1 MWKHGCHEHTMLSVA
16 MLVTTVMLLGSTSR
30 AQIDWAED
38 DDDPVSTTTVEAVL
52 GRTATLPCDI
62 TPDEA
67 NDRVYMVLW
76 FRESAGK
83 PLYSYDVRGRQY
95 SKALYWSET
104 AAFGPRA
111 YFVTVSKPA
120 ALTVDNI
127 QLDDEG
133 VYRCRVDFQN
143 SPTRNHRINLTVTVP
158 PHQILVYDA
167 SGRDV
172 AGAIGPLQEDDNLV
186 LTCEVRGGRPE
197 PTVSW
202 LNGDEVMQTGGGV
215 SMGRHVTVNRLEI
228 QKITRTALNNT
239 YKCQASNTIMVPP
252 AERSVRVE
260 MLLKPVSTFLSS
272 KPKQLISDQEYGLSC
287 DVEGSVPDT
296 EIRWM
301 QNNRPFTK
309 GKIQTVTNS
318 STTTSVLTFRP
329 HPDDDGTILK
339 CEGSN
344 PRLQN
349 SVLEDSIVMNIMYP
363 PQVTLSLGSTLNP
376 DDIKEGD
383 DVYFECHIKANPRE
397 HRITWSHDGLPVTQN
412 VTSGV
417 IISTRSLV
425 LQKVG
430 RYHSG
435 MYACSAAN
443 DRGETQS
450 EPVTLRIHF
459 APVCASSSIMI
470 VGASLDETVAVP
482 CHVVADPLDVSF
494 DWNFSNSGERFE
506 VTSGQFNLLQD
517 FHSSDGSLTGVSQLY
532 DGAEE
537 SSETIYELP
546 YTPKSERDYG
556 TLACW
561 GKNSIGKQ
569 LEPCL
574 FQVVPA
580 AKPAPLRNCTLRPY
594 STLLASQS
602 SSSNSSAASASS
614 SLSSSSSSSFYYGSA
629 VGGDTETVG
638 VSGFSSSSSASNGA
652 TIGQHYRESNY
663 ISTQFVKDRNVS
675 NEQTN
680 ITKFNQK
687 STSHAGSSGSVSK
700 RREQIKQK
708 NGTVGH
714 GGGSSSVA
722 GLGGSYGR
730 ISAASHNV
738 GLTSDETS
746 DALEEAAERGMVR
759 LAAEIS
765 SFATSAS
772 KAAVAESA
780 VAGSFSFSSLAPPIG
795 GGKRRKTISS
805 DERNSGANLFS
816 TVALVGEGSYSGDAS
831 RTRAAEESPVASN
844 HRLAKR
850 EKRFNENLAN
860 QINITHFD
868 DDDNDDENF
877 NSTGIRNQDGND
889 ENTIGSVSSSSGSD
903 SRIASKSS
911 SITGSTTADRRT
923 ATNIKGNNHHATDW
937 HEPTAAKLTSNNARS
952 NRYHSM
958 EPGGVGSG
966 NGGVKKADT
975 GASKYNPG
983 SSIHSFSHYMDSVEV
998 PTTMELECVAGYDG
1012 GLPQHFFLEAYDS
1025 RTRKLRLNITS
1036 ALNDVP
1042 LFRIDLSDLIPSDSF
1057 TPTLHLIAYSVNQ
1070 KGRSE
1075 PTILED
1081 IAINEAE
1088 KRTDGTDGFSILPLA
1103 ALLTG
1108 ALFTIGIAVL
1118 LVVVLAIRRKRDGH
1132 GTGLCD
1138 GKEKHMGMDITVTTP
1153 LEMGMGQQKYVVAY
1167 TLKQG
1172 VEKQPDILNAQKT
1185 QGSASMQ
1192 SIKDI
1197 QKMGSPLGI
1206 RPDALCNTGMV
1217 GGGGS
1222 SGIAGTKQST
1232 IYATQSYDQKSTP
1245 SSRQS
1250 TLKRNDTSN
1259 TYSLLQQQ
1267 QPHHLQSKP
1276 PPSATTTGLPQYSTS
1291 YASGGD
1297 LLDYEKPYGCSTL
1310 PYNQVSPPL
1319 ADPYCYKSSPTDPVG
1334 RSDYDKNLD
1343 YRLLNISHEI
1353 KNSST
1358 ANHIEYRNNLNQ
1370 NSSNNQL
1377 FGVSS
1382 NSVSCS
1388 RSQVTNGSGNPEYR
1402 YSGSEFA
1409 TDLMDF
1415 SNVPS
1420 PSSSSNTGATLSK
1433 NRNRQ
1438 HIITDTLPGPES
1450 CV

>member
-1 MWKHGCHEHTMLSVA
+1 MWKHGCCQQTMLSAAALVTMA
-16 MLVTTVMLLGSTSR
+16 MLLVRTSR

-95 SKALYWSET
+95 AKALYWSET

-197 PTVSW
+197 PTVTW
-202 LNGDEVMQTGGGV
+202 MNGEEVMQTGGGV

-228 QKITRTALNNT
+228 HKITRAALNNT
-239 YKCQASNTIMVPP
+239 YKCQASNTILVPP

-260 MLLKPVSTFLSS
+260 MLLKPVATSLSA
-272 KPKQLISDQEYGLSC
+272 KPKQLISDQEYSLSC

-301 QNNRPFTK
+301 QNNRPFAK
-309 GKIQTVTNS
+309 GKIRTVTNS
-318 STTTSVLTFRP
+318 STSTSVLSFRP
-329 HPDDDGTILK
+329 QPEDDGTILK

-349 SVLEDSIVMNIMYP
+349 SVLEDSIIMNVMYP

-425 LQKVG
+425 LQRVG

-435 MYACSAAN
+435 VYACSAAN

-450 EPVTLRIHF
+450 EPVLLRIHF

-470 VGASLDETVAVP
+470 VGASLDETVPVP

-517 FHSSDGSLTGVSQLY
+517 FHSSDGAPASISQLY
-532 DGAEE
+532 DGLEE

-594 STLLASQS
+594 STLLASHS
-602 SSSNSSAASASS
+602 ATSNSSAASASS
-614 SLSSSSSSSFYYGSA
+614 SSSSSYYGSPSLGEA
-629 VGGDTETVG
+629 ETAAA
-638 VSGFSSSSSASNGA
+638 SGFSSSSSVSLPSASNGA

-663 ISTQFVKDRNVS
+663 FSTQFVKDRNVS
-675 NEQTN
+675 NKRTN

-687 STSHAGSSGSVSK
+687 STSHAGGNDALSR

-708 NGTVGH
+708 NATKNA
-714 GGGSSSVA
+714 GGGSSSRA
-722 GLGGSYGR
+722 GVGTGVSHGR

-738 GLTSDETS
+738 GLTSDEAIADT
-746 DALEEAAERGMVR
+746 DEGVDGGEPRGAAQ
-759 LAAEIS
+759 IS
-765 SFATSAS
+765 TSFATSAS
-772 KAAVAESA
+772 QSAASSSVWPASLKAP
-780 VAGSFSFSSLAPPIG
+780 APMG
-795 GGKRRKTISS
+795 ASTENKRKIILNTEIS
-805 DERNSGANLFS
+805 NSGKNLLN
-816 TVALVGEGSYSGDAS
+816 TITQVGESFYSTSAGKPGQSNSSPIDA
-831 RTRAAEESPVASN
+831 N
-844 HRLAKR
+844 HRLMKR
-850 EKRFNENLAN
+850 EKRSNENLGN
-860 QINITHFD
+860 EINKTHFD
-868 DDDNDDENF
+868 DGDDDEIF
-877 NSTGIRNQDGND
+877 NSTSPSSTD
-889 ENTIGSVSSSSGSD
+889 ENDVRTIGSGVGSSSTSSSGS
-903 SRIASKSS
+903 SS
-911 SITGSTTADRRT
+911 SHAAGPNRRNDNYHSTEWDV
-923 ATNIKGNNHHATDW
+923 
-937 HEPTAAKLTSNNARS
+937 PTAAKLRSNNIRFY
-952 NRYHSM
+952 RYHSM
-958 EPGGVGSG
+958 DGAAAGAGAETRSTD
-966 NGGVKKADT
+966 A
-975 GASKYNPG
+975 GASRYNPG
-983 SSIHSFSHYMDSVEV
+983 TSIHSFSHYMESVEV

-1042 LFRIDLSDLIPSDSF
+1042 LFRIDLSELIPSDSF
-1057 TPTLHLIAYSVNQ
+1057 APTLHLIAYSVNQ

-1088 KRTDGTDGFSILPLA
+1088 KRTDGSDGFSILPLA

-1172 VEKQPDILNAQKT
+1172 VEKQPDILSAQKT
-1185 QGSASMQ
+1185 QGSTSMQ

-1197 QKMGSPLGI
+1197 QKMGSPVGI
-1206 RPDALCNTGMV
+1206 RPDALCS
-1217 GGGGS
+1217 GGGG
-1222 SGIAGTKQST
+1222 GTSMGAKQST

-1267 QPHHLQSKP
+1267 QQPHHLQSKP
-1276 PPSATTTGLPQYSTS
+1276 PPSATVGLPQYSTS
-1291 YASGGD
+1291 YASGGSD
-1297 LLDYEKPYGCSTL
+1297 LLDYEKPYSYSTL
-1310 PYNQVSPPL
+1310 QYNHSSPPL
-1319 ADPYCYKSSPTDPVG
+1319 VDPYSYKSSPTEPTD
-1334 RSDYDKNLD
+1334 RLDYDKNLD
-1343 YRLLNISHEI
+1343 YRLLNISNEI
-1353 KNSST
+1353 KNNSAT
-1358 ANHIEYRNNLNQ
+1358 NHIEYRNNSNHL
-1370 NSSNNQL
+1370 SSNHNHHSALGGGSTDSKPQTVNAS
-1377 FGVSS
+1377 GSS
-1382 NSVSCS
+1382 
-1388 RSQVTNGSGNPEYR
+1388 GGNPEYR

-1415 SNVPS
+1415 SSVPS
-1420 PSSSSNTGATLSK
+1420 PSSSSTVGATLSK
-1433 NRNRQ
+1433 ARNRQ

>member
-1 MWKHGCHEHTMLSVA
+1 
-16 MLVTTVMLLGSTSR
+16 
-30 AQIDWAED
+30 
-38 DDDPVSTTTVEAVL
+38 
-52 GRTATLPCDI
+52 
-62 TPDEA
+62 
-67 NDRVYMVLW
+67 
-76 FRESAGK
+76 
-83 PLYSYDVRGRQY
+83 
-95 SKALYWSET
+95 
-104 AAFGPRA
+104 
-111 YFVTVSKPA
+111 
-120 ALTVDNI
+120 
-127 QLDDEG
+127 
-133 VYRCRVDFQN
+133 
-143 SPTRNHRINLTVTVP
+143 
-158 PHQILVYDA
+158 
-167 SGRDV
+167 
-172 AGAIGPLQEDDNLV
+172 
-186 LTCEVRGGRPE
+186 
-197 PTVSW
+197 
-202 LNGDEVMQTGGGV
+202 MQTGGGV

-228 QKITRTALNNT
+228 HKITRAALNNT
-239 YKCQASNTIMVPP
+239 YKCQASNTILVPP

-260 MLLKPVSTFLSS
+260 MLLKPESTSLSS
-272 KPKQLISDQEYGLSC
+272 KPKQLISDQEYSLSC
-287 DVEGSVPDT
+287 DVKGSVPDT

-301 QNNRPFTK
+301 QNNRLYTK
-309 GKIQTVTNS
+309 GKIETLTNS
-318 STTTSVLTFRP
+318 SIVTSVLIFQP
-329 HPDDDGTILK
+329 KPDDDGTILK

-344 PRLQN
+344 PRLQ
-349 SVLEDSIVMNIMYP
+349 SYVLEDSVIMNVMYP
-363 PQVTLSLGSTLNP
+363 PQVTLTLGSTLNP

-425 LQKVG
+425 LQRVG

-450 EPVTLRIHF
+450 EPVELKIHF

-470 VGASLDETVAVP
+470 VGASLDETVPVP
-482 CHVVADPLDVSF
+482 CHVVSNPRDVSF

-517 FHSSDGSLTGVSQLY
+517 FHSSTSDSDELGEMPSVFSGS
-532 DGAEE
+532 EE
-537 SSETIYELP
+537 NLETIYELL

-594 STLLASQS
+594 STLLAPHGTT
-602 SSSNSSAASASS
+602 SNSSAASASS
-614 SLSSSSSSSFYYGSA
+614 SSSSTSFYYGLP
-629 VGGDTETVG
+629 G
-638 VSGFSSSSSASNGA
+638 SSSNMETAAATSLASSSNGA
-652 TIGQHYRESNY
+652 TTIGQHYRESNY

-675 NEQTN
+675 NERTN

-687 STSHAGSSGSVSK
+687 STSHGTGVSGGGGTVSR

-708 NGTVGH
+708 NATH
-714 GGGSSSVA
+714 GYDRMSTMGLSGSH
-722 GLGGSYGR
+722 GR
-730 ISAASHNV
+730 ISAASHRV
-738 GLTSDETS
+738 GLTSDEA
-746 DALEEAAERGMVR
+746 DEDDEGDERGELREV
-759 LAAEIS
+759 AQIS
-765 SFATSAS
+765 SALATSAS
-772 KAAVAESA
+772 GE
-780 VAGSFSFSSLAPPIG
+780 VAGSATSGSSSFSPSTGSFSSSDSSSLASTDDEEN
-795 GGKRRKTISS
+795 RRKTISNN
-805 DERNSGANLFS
+805 ERTSSMNLFN
-816 TVALVGEGSYSGDAS
+816 TVTLVEESFQSNSYSTDGTGNRLQAARTTPDA
-831 RTRAAEESPVASN
+831 N

-850 EKRFNENLAN
+850 EKRFNENLEN
-860 QINITHFD
+860 EINKTHFD
-868 DDDNDDENF
+868 DDDEIF
-877 NSTGIRNQDGND
+877 NSSTTGNQD
-889 ENTIGSVSSSSGSD
+889 EESIRTIKPGSSSSS
-903 SRIASKSS
+903 SS
-911 SITGSTTADRRT
+911 SISSNAGTSANSERNNYRSTARE
-923 ATNIKGNNHHATDW
+923 API
-937 HEPTAAKLTSNNARS
+937 AAKLRSNNIRY

-958 EPGGVGSG
+958 ETAAGATGG
-966 NGGVKKADT
+966 GGPRNT
-975 GASKYNPG
+975 GAAGYNSG
-983 SSIHSFSHYMDSVEV
+983 IGLHSFSHYMESVEV

-1042 LFRIDLSDLIPSDSF
+1042 LFRIDLSELIPSESY

-1088 KRTDGTDGFSILPLA
+1088 KRTDGSDGFSILPLA

-1185 QGSASMQ
+1185 QGSASIQ

-1197 QKMGSPLGI
+1197 QKMGSPVGI
-1206 RPDALCNTGMV
+1206 RPDALCSTGTTA
-1217 GGGGS
+1217 GGGS
-1222 SGIAGTKQST
+1222 IGAKQST
-1232 IYATQSYDQKSTP
+1232 IYATQTYDQKSTP

-1267 QPHHLQSKP
+1267 QQPHHLQSKP
-1276 PPSATTTGLPQYSTS
+1276 PPATTTGLPQYSAS
-1291 YASGGD
+1291 YASAESG
-1297 LLDYEKPYGCSTL
+1297 LLDYDKPYGYSTL
-1310 PYNQVSPPL
+1310 QYNHNPPAL
-1319 ADPYCYKSSPTDPVG
+1319 VDPYSYKSSSTDPADPL
-1334 RSDYDKNLD
+1334 DYDKNLD
-1343 YRLLNISHEI
+1343 YRLLNISNEI

-1358 ANHIEYRNNLNQ
+1358 TNHIEYRNNIH
-1370 NSSNNQL
+1370 NSSNNLQT
-1377 FGVSS
+1377 GISSSTASS
-1382 NSVSCS
+1382 N
-1388 RSQVTNGSGNPEYR
+1388 RPQAGSTGGSNPEYR

-1409 TDLMDF
+1409 SDLMDF

-1420 PSSSSNTGATLSK
+1420 PSSSTNIGATLSK

-1438 HIITDTLPGPES
+1438 HIITDSLPGPES

>member
-1 MWKHGCHEHTMLSVA
+1 MWKRVCHDLTILSA
-16 MLVTTVMLLGSTSR
+16 TMLVTALVILFAGISQ

-62 TPDEA
+62 TPDEL

-172 AGAIGPLQEDDNLV
+172 AGAIGPLQEEDNLV

-197 PTVSW
+197 PTVTW

-228 QKITRTALNNT
+228 HKIARSALNNT
-239 YKCQASNTIMVPP
+239 YKCQASNTILVPP

-260 MLLKPVSTFLSS
+260 MLLKPVTTTMSS
-272 KPKQLISDQEYGLSC
+272 KPKQLISEQEYTLAC

-296 EIRWM
+296 DIRWM
-301 QNNRPFTK
+301 QNNRPFMK
-309 GKIQTVTNS
+309 GKIRTVNNS
-318 STTTSVLTFRP
+318 SVVTSVLSFRP

-349 SVLEDSIVMNIMYP
+349 SVLEDSVIMNVMYP

-425 LQKVG
+425 LQRVG

-450 EPVTLRIHF
+450 EPVLLRIHF

-470 VGASLDETVAVP
+470 VGASLDETVPVP
-482 CHVVADPLDVSF
+482 CHVAADPLDVSF

-517 FHSSDGSLTGVSQLY
+517 FHSSSADGSLGGAPSLY
-532 DGAEE
+532 DGADE
-537 SSETIYELP
+537 STETIYELL

-569 LEPCL
+569 IEPCL

-594 STLLASQS
+594 STLS
-602 SSSNSSAASASS
+602 SHSTTSNSSAASASS
-614 SLSSSSSSSFYYGSA
+614 SSSSASFYYGSA
-629 VGGDTETVG
+629 AAGDMETAAA
-638 VSGFSSSSSASNGA
+638 SPSSSSSSALSADGGSIVA
-652 TIGQHYRESNY
+652 GQHYRESNY
-663 ISTQFVKDRNVS
+663 ISTQFVKDRIVS
-675 NEQTN
+675 NERTN

-687 STSHAGSSGSVSK
+687 SAIHGGSSDTVSRK
-700 RREQIKQK
+700 REQIKQK
-708 NGTVGH
+708 NFTHSYGTS
-714 GGGSSSVA
+714 GGSN
-722 GLGGSYGR
+722 GR
-730 ISAASHNV
+730 ISATSQIVGSASEQSEEEGEAN
-738 GLTSDETS
+738 GKRGIRATSRMS
-746 DALEEAAERGMVR
+746 
-759 LAAEIS
+759 S
-765 SFATSAS
+765 SFAEAKSVFSSSLSTGSFPSSAS
-772 KAAVAESA
+772 DSVGTDAN
-780 VAGSFSFSSLAPPIG
+780 
-795 GGKRRKTISS
+795 RRKTVLNN
-805 DERNSGANLFS
+805 ERNIGTSLFNTVSLARENFQSSPYSTDGSSTRQSEGTIFDANHKL
-816 TVALVGEGSYSGDAS
+816 
-831 RTRAAEESPVASN
+831 P
-844 HRLAKR
+844 KR
-850 EKRFNENLAN
+850 EGLFNENLAN
-860 QINITHFD
+860 GINKTHSDGD
-868 DDDNDDENF
+868 DDEIFNSSIIDNQEEENF
-877 NSTGIRNQDGND
+877 GAIRSESSSNIR
-889 ENTIGSVSSSSGSD
+889 TSSSGSTTKNNYHD
-903 SRIASKSS
+903 TVENAPIASKL
-911 SITGSTTADRRT
+911 RWN
-923 ATNIKGNNHHATDW
+923 NI
-937 HEPTAAKLTSNNARS
+937 RY
-952 NRYHSM
+952 NRYHSIDD
-958 EPGGVGSG
+958 GGGGGAGSG
-966 NGGVKKADT
+966 GRNAPAAAGGSAAA
-975 GASKYNPG
+975 GYGPG
-983 SSIHSFSHYMDSVEV
+983 TSIHSFSHYMESVEI

-1036 ALNDVP
+1036 ALSDVP
-1042 LFRIDLSDLIPSDSF
+1042 LFRIDLSELVPTDSY

-1088 KRTDGTDGFSILPLA
+1088 KRTDRTDGFSILPLA

-1118 LVVVLAIRRKRDGH
+1118 LIVVLAIRRKRDGH

-1185 QGSASMQ
+1185 QGSASIQ

-1206 RPDALCNTGMV
+1206 RPDALCNTGV
-1217 GGGGS
+1217 GGGCITVG
-1222 SGIAGTKQST
+1222 AKQST

-1267 QPHHLQSKP
+1267 QQQPHHLHSTSS
-1276 PPSATTTGLPQYSTS
+1276 PSTTAGLPQYSTG
-1291 YASGGD
+1291 YASGGND
-1297 LLDYEKPYGCSTL
+1297 LLNYEKPFGYSTIQ
-1310 PYNQVSPPL
+1310 YNHNPPPPV
-1319 ADPYCYKSSPTDPVG
+1319 DPYSYKSSVPDTAEAL
-1334 RSDYDKNLD
+1334 DYDKNLD
-1343 YRLLNISHEI
+1343 YRLLSISNEI
-1353 KNSST
+1353 KNNST
-1358 ANHIEYRNNLNQ
+1358 ASHIEHRNNNHS
-1370 NSSNNQL
+1370 SSNNLQS
-1377 FGVSS
+1377 GVSS
-1382 NSVSCS
+1382 NRGQAVHTSTGSVS
-1388 RSQVTNGSGNPEYR
+1388 VNPEYR
-1402 YSGSEFA
+1402 YSGSEYT
-1409 TDLMDF
+1409 TDLMEF

-1420 PSSSSNTGATLSK
+1420 PSSSTNIGATLAKSK
-1433 NRNRQ
+1433 NRQ